1 MLYGPG
7 MRHGSLLVSLAAVLL
22 LAGCGSEH
30 AAPKVEAPRPA
41 PAARPDW
48 RAAESAISVDSM
60 RKHVGFLAA
69 DDLHGRETFTDG
81 AAAAARYIQ
90 ERFAEYGLE
99 KLPGQASYQVD
110 YALDESGW
118 DPAGSLLSWKRGK
131 AKGAGHALRPGVD
144 FQPLVPTDEGRLI
157 EADLV
162 FAGYGL
168 DLPKKGWN
176 DYAGL
181 DVKGKVV
188 LLLRHVPNE
197 KQQTAEHEAKEKEKT
212 GKGRADERAISQM
225 VGAFNAKAR
234 AALAHGAVGMIV
246 VTEPSHEFDDEM
258 SLVARRQV
266 PPTAEEK
273 AAEAKR
279 KAATEAAPLTAA
291 LKAGRRAAKADRP
304 FVSAIVTRAAADE
317 LVAGAGKSLAE
328 LQKAIDRGVKPRALR
343 VGPVHVTLAARSTE
357 AARKVTAQNVV
368 GFLPGSDP
376 ARRGEWVVVGGHY
389 DHVGEGGLDGDR
401 IHNGA
406 DDNAS
411 GTAGVLE
418 MAKAFASLPAS
429 ARPAR
434 SLVFCAFSGE
444 EMGLLGSDAM
454 LAERDLPLDKVV
466 FMLNLDMIGRNPDK
480 KVEILGDAFATG
492 VKEITEKANVG
503 LDVDFEWSGLNY
515 SASSDHHS
523 FFSRHVPSMFFFT
536 GLHPDYHQ
544 PGDHPDKLAYDRMAA
559 LSRLGFRII
568 GAVASAREAP
578 RFIHQL
584 FWLGA
589 TVELVRGAPTVTSVA
604 AGSRGEKAGLE
615 AGDVVVSIGGKKIAS
630 SKALGDAFDQLEP
643 GSKTAVAVRRGTTSV
658 AIDIARAKQGY
669 LGVQPGEISDEQRK
683 TLGLSPEEGVLLES
697 VNADGPA
704 AKSGMKDG
712 DVLVRL
718 GGQAVGDK
726 SLFLRLATLGAGER
740 VVAVVVREGKRV
752 ELDLTL
758 GERPS
763 R

>member
-1 MLYGPG
+1 
-7 MRHGSLLVSLAAVLL
+7 MRHGSLLVSLAAVLS
-22 LAGCGSEH
+22 LAGCGSES
-30 AAPKVEAPRPA
+30 AAPKVEAPRQA

-48 RAAESAISVDSM
+48 RAGESAISVGSM
-60 RKHVGFLAA
+60 RKHVGVLAA
-69 DDLHGRETFTDG
+69 DDLHGRETFTEG
-81 AAAAARYIQ
+81 AAQAARYIQ
-90 ERFAEYGLE
+90 ARFAEYGLE

-118 DPAGSLLSWKRGK
+118 DPAGSLLSWKRGT
-131 AKGAGHALRPGVD
+131 AKGPGHALRPGVD
-144 FQPLVPTDEGRLI
+144 FQPLTPTDEGRLI
-157 EADLV
+157 EADVV

-197 KQQTAEHEAKEKEKT
+197 KQRMAEREAKEKT

-225 VGAFNAKAR
+225 DGAFNAKAR

-258 SLVARRQV
+258 SLVAGRQV

-273 AAEAKR
+273 AAVAKR
-279 KAATEAAPLTAA
+279 KAAHEAAPLTAA
-291 LKAGRRAAKADRP
+291 LKAGRRAAKGDRP
-304 FVSAIVTRAAADE
+304 FVSAMMTRAAADE
-317 LVAGAGKSLAE
+317 LVGGAGKSLAD
-328 LQKAIDRGVKPRALR
+328 LQKAVDRGVKPKVLR

-376 ARRGEWVVVGGHY
+376 ARRDEWVVVGGHY

-454 LAERDLPLDKVV
+454 LAEGDLPLDKVV

-492 VKEITEKANVG
+492 VEEITEKANIG

-559 LSRLGFRII
+559 LARLGFRVI

-584 FWLGA
+584 LWLGA
-589 TVELVRGAPTVTSVA
+589 TVELVRGAPTVTSVV
-604 AGSRGEKAGLE
+604 AGSRGETAGLR

-630 SKALGDAFDQLEP
+630 SKELGDAFDELEP
-643 GSKTAVAVRRGTTSV
+643 GSKTAVAVRRGATQVEVS
-658 AIDIARAKQGY
+658 IARARQGF
-669 LGVQPGEISDEQRK
+669 LGVMPGEISDEQRK
-683 TLGLSPEEGVLLES
+683 TLGLSPAEGVLLES
-697 VNADGPA
+697 VTADGPA

-758 GERPS
+758 GERPGS
-763 R
+763 

>member
-1 MLYGPG
+1 
-7 MRHGSLLVSLAAVLL
+7 
-22 LAGCGSEH
+22 
-30 AAPKVEAPRPA
+30 
-41 PAARPDW
+41 
-48 RAAESAISVDSM
+48 
-60 RKHVGFLAA
+60 
-69 DDLHGRETFTDG
+69 
-81 AAAAARYIQ
+81 
-90 ERFAEYGLE
+90 
-99 KLPGQASYQVD
+99 
-110 YALDESGW
+110 
-118 DPAGSLLSWKRGK
+118 
-131 AKGAGHALRPGVD
+131 
-144 FQPLVPTDEGRLI
+144 
-157 EADLV
+157 
-162 FAGYGL
+162 
-168 DLPKKGWN
+168 
-176 DYAGL
+176 
-181 DVKGKVV
+181 
-188 LLLRHVPNE
+188 
-197 KQQTAEHEAKEKEKT
+197 
-212 GKGRADERAISQM
+212 
-225 VGAFNAKAR
+225 
-234 AALAHGAVGMIV
+234 
-246 VTEPSHEFDDEM
+246 
-258 SLVARRQV
+258 
-266 PPTAEEK
+266 
-273 AAEAKR
+273 
-279 KAATEAAPLTAA
+279 
-291 LKAGRRAAKADRP
+291 
-304 FVSAIVTRAAADE
+304 
-317 LVAGAGKSLAE
+317 
-328 LQKAIDRGVKPRALR
+328 
-343 VGPVHVTLAARSTE
+343 
-357 AARKVTAQNVV
+357 
-368 GFLPGSDP
+368 
-376 ARRGEWVVVGGHY
+376 VVGGHY

-454 LAERDLPLDKVV
+454 LAEGDLPLDKVV

-480 KVEILGDAFATG
+480 KVEILGDAFVTG

-544 PGDHPDKLAYDRMAA
+544 PGDHADKLAYDRMAA

-584 FWLGA
+584 YWLGA
-589 TVELVRGAPTVTSVA
+589 TVELVGVAPTVTSVV
-604 AGSRGEKAGLE
+604 AGSRGETAGLR
-615 AGDVVVSIGGKKIAS
+615 AGDVVVSIGGKKIGS
-630 SKALGDAFDQLEP
+630 SKELGDAFDKLEP
-643 GSKTAVAVRRGTTSV
+643 GSKTAVAVRRGATSLE
-658 AIDIARAKQGY
+658 IDIARAKQGF
-669 LGVQPGEISDEQRK
+669 LGVVPGELADEQRK
-683 TLGLSPEEGVLLES
+683 TLGLSPEEGLLLES

-740 VVAVVVREGKRV
+740 VVAVVVRAGKRV

-758 GERPS
+758 GERPGG